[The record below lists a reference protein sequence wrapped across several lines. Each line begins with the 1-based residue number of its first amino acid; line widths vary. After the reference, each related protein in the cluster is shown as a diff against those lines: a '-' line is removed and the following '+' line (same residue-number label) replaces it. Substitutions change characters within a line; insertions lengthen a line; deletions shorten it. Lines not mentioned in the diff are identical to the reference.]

1 MNVSHHFVEPEA
13 IAAMISMKYSFDD
26 LSANSNHE
34 LWIDKLD
41 NNPAASALF
50 ANINAGVPDYPV
62 SPYVSLLTES
72 IGNSIKEYL
81 INGGKAKSVLK
92 QMEKDYTKLAKE
104 LEYR

>member
-1 MNVSHHFVEPEA
+1 MSSLIHNSKLELADRSSKLYFKLLMAANASDSTTYLA
-13 IAAMISMKYSFDD
+13 IV
-26 LSANSNHE
+26 
-34 LWIDKLD
+34 
-41 NNPAASALF
+41 NPL
-50 ANINAGVPDYPV
+50 NQIVDAGVPDYPV

-81 INGGKAKSVLK
+81 SEGGKAKSVLK